1 MLQLLCEKEVV
12 HLWNSNLH
20 CLKLSEFS
28 ILGTLTC
35 ILLALIVLVPLLS
48 KLFVKSLNN
57 GTKWFDWKVC
67 NFQNEPNGSIVQN
80 KIQ

>member
-12 HLWNSNLH
+12 DLGNSNLH
-20 CLKLSEFS
+20 YLKLNEFS

-35 ILLALIVLVPLLS
+35 ILLALIVLEPLLS

-57 GTKWFDWKVC
+57 GTKWFGWKVC
-67 NFQNEPNGSIVQN
+67 NFQNEPNSSIVQN

>member
-12 HLWNSNLH
+12 DLGNSNLH
-20 CLKLSEFS
+20 YLKLNEFS

-35 ILLALIVLVPLLS
+35 ILLALIVLEPLLS

-57 GTKWFDWKVC
+57 GTK
-67 NFQNEPNGSIVQN
+67 
-80 KIQ
+80 